1 MRLGREGI
9 YSQWLIIRHSDGST
23 EAVAREAGGALVGA
37 IAKEAASH
45 VESTWERGQ
54 RVLEVLRDELA
65 DDAGELVPMVN
76 GGLILSK
83 LRSLMRTTR

>member
-9 YSQWLIIRHSDGST
+9 YNQWLIIRHSDGST

-54 RVLEVLRDELA
+54 TVLETLRDELA
-65 DDAGELVPMVN
+65 DDV
-76 GGLILSK
+76 
-83 LRSLMRTTR
+83 